1 MPRDNNG
8 EVSLLRQRIT
18 VVGIGASAGGI
29 EALREFFDAVPVD
42 LGLAYVVIVHLS
54 PDHNSEL
61 AAIIG
66 RRTKMPVAEVSEH
79 KLELKPDHV
88 YVISPDN
95 KLEISDTSIG
105 AAPFEGP
112 QGRRTAIDVFFR
124 SLAES
129 HGDGFAVVL
138 SGGGSDGAVGAKA
151 VKEAGG
157 LVLVQDPREAT
168 HEGMPRAVIGAEIA
182 DLVLPVRE
190 LAA

>member
-66 RRTKMPVAEVSEH
+66 RRTKMPVVEVSEH

-88 YVISPDN
+88 YVISPDH

-105 AAPFEGP
+105 AVLFREPH
-112 QGRRTAIDVFFR
+112 GRRTAIDVFFR

-129 HGDGFAVVL
+129 HGDGFAIVM

-157 LVLVQDPREAT
+157 LVLVQDPNEAA
-168 HEGMPRAVIGAEIA
+168 HEGMPRAAPGAPQRA
-182 DLVLPVRE
+182 RRRCSYR
-190 LAA
+190 

>member
-1 MPRDNNG
+1 MADKG
-8 EVSLLRQRIT
+8 AGDKQASTQRVTI
-18 VVGIGASAGGI
+18 VGIGASAGGI
-29 EALREFFDAVPVD
+29 EALCEFFEALPVD
-42 LGLAYVVIVHLS
+42 LGLAYVVIVHLA

-66 RRTKMPVAEVSEH
+66 RRTKMPVAEVSDQ

-95 KLEISDTSIG
+95 KLEISDTIIG

-112 QGRRTAIDVFFR
+112 QGRRSAIDVFFR

-138 SGGGSDGAVGAKA
+138 SG
-151 VKEAGG
+151 
-157 LVLVQDPREAT
+157 
-168 HEGMPRAVIGAEIA
+168 
-182 DLVLPVRE
+182 
-190 LAA
+190 